1 MSWCA
6 TLHCVN
12 KDIPSKRRR
21 RRRSHLLLLLLLLLT
36 DRSPGLNSRENLVL
50 FFLCFL
56 FRFLM
61 DSGMLFLRLVPRPP
75 LCDEAVELADD
86 VRELRR
92 NHRAQEERRFRT
104 AEPRFSPARHDDQR
118 LAKTKDKMST
128 RNLTGE

>member
-1 MSWCA
+1 M
-6 TLHCVN
+6 
-12 KDIPSKRRR
+12 
-21 RRRSHLLLLLLLLLT
+21 
-36 DRSPGLNSRENLVL
+36 NSRENLVL

-92 NHRAQEERRFRT
+92 KPQSTGGETLQNRGAEIQSRSPRRPDR
-104 AEPRFSPARHDDQR
+104 
-118 LAKTKDKMST
+118 
-128 RNLTGE
+128 G